1 MNKIWYLSPSRQT
14 ANIGINGY
22 GTEAEQMYRLADCV
36 TPHLD
41 RCGVSFHLA
50 DMEQTL
56 ADRVKEA
63 NAMGAGYYLALHSNA
78 GGNGTACGPVGYYY
92 SAGLPLAE
100 KLVANLLATGQKS
113 NRSRNLVKN
122 TSFYEL
128 KKPTA
133 PAVLLEVDFHDSAE
147 GVTFLTTRRE
157 DIAVAIAKAI
167 VEMDGKQWVEPG
179 SDAEQAVALGLLTPD
194 GDDYWSSCMTH
205 EEAAAALLRLK
216 AIMERG

>member
-22 GTEAEQMYRLADCV
+22 GTEAERMYLLADAV
-36 TPHLD
+36 IPHLD

-56 ADRVKEA
+56 AQRAKEA
-63 NAMGAGYYLALHSNA
+63 NDMGAGYYLALHSNA
-78 GGNGTACGPVGYYY
+78 GGNGTACGPVAYYY
-92 SAGLPLAE
+92 SAGLPLAQ

-113 NRSRNLVKN
+113 NRSSNIVKN

-128 KKPTA
+128 KKPIA
-133 PAVLLEVDFHDSAE
+133 PAVLLEVDFHDSE
-147 GVTFLTTRRE
+147 TGVAFLTTRLE
-157 DIAVAIAKAI
+157 EIAAAIAKAI
-167 VEMDGKQWVEPG
+167 VEIDGKQWVEQG
-179 SDAEQAVALGLLTPD
+179 SATEQAEALGLFQPTAE
-194 GDDYWSSCMTH
+194 DYWSSFLTR